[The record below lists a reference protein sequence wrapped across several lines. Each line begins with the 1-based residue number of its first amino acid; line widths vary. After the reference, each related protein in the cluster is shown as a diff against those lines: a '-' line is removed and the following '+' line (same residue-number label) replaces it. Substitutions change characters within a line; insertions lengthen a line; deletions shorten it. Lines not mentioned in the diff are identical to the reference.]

1 VSLAVDALPPPPP
14 AAAAVS
20 ERLVAAVRAAI
31 TANGGWLPFEHYM
44 ALALYAPGLGYYS
57 AGSVKLGASGDFVTA
72 PELSDVFGR
81 VVAAEVGRRLA
92 PLAQPAI
99 LELGAGTG
107 RLATTILA
115 ALESAGQ
122 SPRAY
127 WILETSADLRE
138 RQRHTLEA
146 FADRVRW
153 LDTLPESAFEGV
165 VLANEVVDALPVSVF
180 EKRSDAIVPIGVC
193 EKRGELG
200 WAEGPEDARLT
211 AAVNALESAL
221 GAPLP
226 LGFRSEIRLDLAAW
240 IAAIARP
247 LRRGS
252 LLLIDYGMS
261 RTDYYRADR
270 SGGTLICHYRHRAH
284 DDPFYR
290 PGLQDLSAWVD
301 FSACAEAGAA
311 AGLTVDGYTT
321 QAQFLL
327 HGGIGEALEAFDVR
341 ERLVHSA
348 ALKRLLLP
356 GEMGERFKVLAM
368 SRGVSSPLP
377 GRDFRDRL

>member
-1 VSLAVDALPPPPP
+1 VSLPVDALPPPS
-14 AAAAVS
+14 ADAAAVS

-31 TANGGWLPFEHYM
+31 AANGGWLPFERYM
-44 ALALYAPGLGYYS
+44 ALVLYAPGLGYYS
-57 AGSVKLGASGDFVTA
+57 AGSVKLGAGGDFVTA
-72 PELSDVFGR
+72 PELSDLFGR

-92 PLAQPAI
+92 PLEQPVI

-107 RLATTILA
+107 RLAA
-115 ALESAGQ
+115 AMLTALDAAGQ
-122 SPRAY
+122 PPGTY

-138 RQRHTLEA
+138 RQRHMLEA

-153 LDTLPESAFEGV
+153 LDNLPESAFEGV
-165 VLANEVVDALPVSVF
+165 VLANEVVDALPVAVF
-180 EKRSDAIVPIGVC
+180 EKRSGAIVPIGVC
-193 EKRGELG
+193 EEHGG
-200 WAEGPEDARLT
+200 FDWAAGPEDARLT
-211 AAVNALESAL
+211 AAVHALESAL
-221 GAPLP
+221 GTPLP
-226 LGFRSEIRLDLAAW
+226 NGFRSEIRLDLAEW
-240 IAAIARP
+240 IDAIARP

-252 LLLIDYGMS
+252 VLLIDYGMT

-270 SGGTLICHYRHRAH
+270 SGGTLICHYRHLAH

-290 PGLQDLSAWVD
+290 AGLQDLSAWVD

-311 AGLTVDGYTT
+311 AGLSVDGYTT

-327 HGGIGEALEAFDVR
+327 HGGIGDALETFDER
-341 ERLVHSA
+341 ERLAHSA
-348 ALKRLLLP
+348 ALKRLVLP

-368 SRGVSSPLP
+368 SRGIGAQLP